1 VPDFGVYIHVPFC
14 ARRCD
19 YCAFATY
26 DDRDDLREPYV
37 EALISEIVSATEAGL
52 PAATSIFVGGGTPS
66 RLEADDLVRIIQTV
80 PQREGCEITVECN
93 PEDASLERLVTYRRG
108 GVTRMSYGVQSTN
121 PATLADLG
129 RRHGIHHHAEV
140 AARTV
145 EAGFTTFNM
154 DLIVGSTADTLDTI
168 RQSVLDL
175 ISLPTP
181 PPHIACYA
189 LTPEPATPLGRD
201 PSRHPDED
209 ATADAYDLV
218 GQMLAEA
225 GYEWEEIS
233 NWAKPGHA
241 CRHNHLYWQRGN
253 YRGFGSAAHSHVDG
267 RRFWNVRTPNR
278 YIEMCQRGEEPL
290 GGEEFVDA
298 AAQLFEAESLALRTR
313 HGVARSAFDDLS
325 EVEHLV
331 DVDGDVV
338 CLRPE
343 GRLIA
348 NRVILKLRS
357 AQDGA
362 EG

>member
-1 VPDFGVYIHVPFC
+1 
-14 ARRCD
+14 
-19 YCAFATY
+19 
-26 DDRDDLREPYV
+26 
-37 EALISEIVSATEAGL
+37 
-52 PAATSIFVGGGTPS
+52 
-66 RLEADDLVRIIQTV
+66 
-80 PQREGCEITVECN
+80 
-93 PEDASLERLVTYRRG
+93 
-108 GVTRMSYGVQSTN
+108 
-121 PATLADLG
+121 
-129 RRHGIHHHAEV
+129 
-140 AARTV
+140 
-145 EAGFTTFNM
+145 
-154 DLIVGSTADTLDTI
+154 
-168 RQSVLDL
+168 
-175 ISLPTP
+175 
-181 PPHIACYA
+181 
-189 LTPEPATPLGRD
+189 
-201 PSRHPDED
+201 
-209 ATADAYDLV
+209 
-218 GQMLAEA
+218 MLAEA

-325 EVEHLV
+325 EVQHLV

-338 CLRPE
+338 RLRPE

-348 NRVILKLRS
+348 NRVILQLRS